1 MTPIRVLVTGA
12 SGPIGAALLPSLQGR
27 GDEVVRLVRGPA
39 SGRDQ
44 IQWDPSQPVA
54 PDTVSGF
61 YAVIHLAGETIA
73 GRWTE
78 AKKRRILDSRVQGT
92 RNLAEALAKATAAP
106 RVFVSASA
114 VGYYGNRGDEVLR
127 EESSSGEQ
135 FLSEVCQ
142 KWEAA
147 AAPAVQAG
155 IRTAHPRFG
164 VVLSAEGG
172 ALPKM
177 LTPFRMGLGGK
188 VGDSHQ
194 WWSWIAVDDVA
205 GALLHI
211 LDNEALRGPVN
222 VVSPNPVTNAEF
234 TEVLAKVLRRP
245 AIFPMPAFAARLA
258 FGEMADELL
267 LASQRVEPARLVASG
282 YKFRYPDLEQALRA
296 ILRR

>member
-1 MTPIRVLVTGA
+1 M
-12 SGPIGAALLPSLQGR
+12 LPSLQGR
-27 GDEVVRLVRGPA
+27 GYEVVRLVRGPA

-44 IQWDPSQPVA
+44 ISWDPSQPLS
-54 PDTVSGF
+54 PDVVSGF
-61 YAVIHLAGETIA
+61 HAVIHLAGETIA

-78 AKKRRILDSRVQGT
+78 AKKQRILDSRLQGT
-92 RNLAEALAKATAAP
+92 RHLAEALAKASVAP
-106 RVFVSASA
+106 GVFVSASA

-135 FLSEVCQ
+135 FLSEVCRQ
-142 KWEAA
+142 WEGAA
-147 AAPAVQAG
+147 TPAVQAG
-155 IRTAHPRFG
+155 IRTVHPRFG

-188 VGDSHQ
+188 IGDGRQ
-194 WWSWIAVDDVA
+194 WWSWIAVDDVG

-222 VVSPNPVTNAEF
+222 LVSPNPVTSAEF

-245 AIFPMPAFAARLA
+245 AIFPMPAFAARVA

-267 LASQRVEPARLVASG
+267 LASQRVEPSKLIASA
-282 YKFRYPDLEQALRA
+282 YKFRHPGLEPALRH